1 MAFGGGWGGGVG
13 AGPPGAPVAGLPFGG
28 IPPELQAGVDRLL
41 ADEPERGESDI
52 SFSQQETSQEGGRLT
67 LWRLLIRYPRM
78 LVVSGVLI
86 VILSVALQ
94 VGPKLTE

>member
-28 IPPELQAGVDRLL
+28 IPSELQAGVDHLL
-41 ADEPERGESDI
+41 ADEPERGEPEI
-52 SFSQQETSQEGGRLT
+52 VFHQQPSPDESVRLT
-67 LWRLLIRYPRM
+67 LWRLLVRYPRM
-78 LVVSGVLI
+78 LVTGGVLI

-94 VGPKLTE
+94 VGPKL